1 MNEIQLFV
9 EVANSVKQKFCTHV
23 YFGKINDTL
32 TFASSV
38 TSHRPFLG
46 GIYRM
51 PFDRFH
57 TNGQMLLPLQV
68 HGRFDGFETARE
80 KRKYSQIQ
88 NIRQEEQRVSKSKS
102 VFL

>member
-80 KRKYSQIQ
+80 KENIVKY
-88 NIRQEEQRVSKSKS
+88 KT
-102 VFL
+102 